1 MAKWWIDNISGQP
14 LPVLFVRGWCTDPSE
29 VDVKLEYAD
38 GELAVASLIC
48 RELRPDVTT
57 IHKLSF
63 AWPGFVAEFHLTGK
77 PSSVRMFGK
86 KVPLSEADR
95 YATAQPHYR
104 GLYQTDRVLHRED
117 IYCVGLPAPVDP
129 AIVQLAD
136 SLLGKTILDFG
147 CGNGDLVVKLR
158 AVGREAI
165 GIEID
170 RPAIRAHLRDEAQ
183 PFVRLYD
190 GSLPLPYADQAFDGA
205 IATEVIEHVDDP
217 QAVANELMRV
227 AKTSVLVTVPDMSSV
242 PFSWPTGTVPW
253 HLLEASHVN
262 FFNARS
268 LSALFRPRFLP
279 AQQFR
284 LFNYTIGPH
293 FIPGS
298 VGILFTRA

>member
-1 MAKWWIDNISGQP
+1 MAKWWVDSIGGQP
-14 LPVLFVRGWCTDPSE
+14 LPVLFVRGWCTDPSDI
-29 VDVKLEYAD
+29 DVKLEYAD
-38 GELAVASLIC
+38 GTLSAPSLVC
-48 RELRPDVTT
+48 REMRPDVTA

-77 PSSVRMFGK
+77 PGSVRMFGTE
-86 KVPLSEADR
+86 VPIPDTDR
-95 YATAQPHYR
+95 YATAEPHYHT
-104 GLYQTDRVLHRED
+104 LYQTDRVLHRDD
-117 IYCVGLPAPVDP
+117 IYCVGLPSSVDP

-136 SLLGKTILDFG
+136 SLLGTTILDFG
-147 CGNGDLVVKLR
+147 CGSGDLVTKLR
-158 AVGREAI
+158 ALRRDAV

-170 RPAIRAHLRDEAQ
+170 RPAIRAHLLTEAQ

-190 GSLPLPYADQAFDGA
+190 GSLPLPYADQAFDST
-205 IATEVIEHVDDP
+205 IATEVVEHVSDP

-227 AKTSVLVTVPDMSSV
+227 SKTSVLVTVPDMSSV

-268 LSALFRPRFLP
+268 LSALFKPYFTP
-279 AQQFR
+279 STQFR
-284 LFNYTIGPH
+284 ICNYTIGPH

-298 VGILFTRA
+298 IGILFTRG